1 MTTFTIINIIGWT
14 SLLVAHLVKGHMSR
28 KETKIQEQLNERLLK
43 SKDLSTEEMVQLTY
57 EMEDH
62 KIKRFGAYGS
72 SGIFS
77 QILTF
82 GLGLFTANLIFQFI
96 N

>member
-1 MTTFTIINIIGWT
+1 MTTFTIINMIGW
-14 SLLVAHLVKGHMSR
+14 SSFLIAYLVKGYMSL
-28 KETKIQEQLNERLLK
+28 KETQIQEQLNERLFK
-43 SKDLSTEEMVQLTY
+43 SKDLSIEEVVQLAR

-62 KIKRFGAYGS
+62 QIKRFGAFGS
-72 SGIFS
+72 YGIFS

-96 N
+96 

>member
-1 MTTFTIINIIGWT
+1 MTTFTIINIIGWN
-14 SLLVAHLVKGHMSR
+14 SFLIAYLVKWYMSR
-28 KETKIQEQLNERLLK
+28 KEIQIQEQLNQRHLE
-43 SKDLSTEEMVQLTY
+43 SKDLSIEEKLQLTN

-62 KIKRFGAYGS
+62 QIKRFGAFGSYGV
-72 SGIFS
+72 FS

-82 GLGLFTANLIFQFI
+82 AMGLFTANLIFQFV

>member
-1 MTTFTIINIIGWT
+1 MTTFTIINIVGW
-14 SLLVAHLVKGHMSR
+14 SSFLIAYLVKWYMSR
-28 KETKIQEQLNERLLK
+28 KEIQIQEQLNHKLLK
-43 SKDLSTEEMVQLTY
+43 SKDSSTEEKLKLAN

-62 KIKRFGAYGS
+62 QIKRFGAFGS
-72 SGIFS
+72 YGIFS

-82 GLGLFTANLIFQFI
+82 AMGLFTANLIFQFV

>member
-14 SLLVAHLVKGHMSR
+14 SLLIAHLVKGYMTR

-43 SKDLSTEEMVQLTY
+43 AKDLSTEEMVQLTY

-72 SGIFS
+72 YGIFS